1 MARRTRTEL
10 KRIGVKIIQ
19 GGAPVLSGNLQQNA
33 INASDAPK
41 GAMIYVDDRIAIYG
55 WHLDRGAVS
64 GKGQASKGWFS
75 VRGSD
80 ALAVFMNAE
89 YNGKKTSLTST
100 IERVNANK
108 PDNLSRQATYLR
120 NIKRK

>member
-1 MARRTRTEL
+1 MARRTRTAL

-33 INASDAPK
+33 INSSDAPK
-41 GAMIYVDDRIAIYG
+41 GALIYVDDRIAPYG
-55 WHLDRGAVS
+55 FFLDKGIVP
-64 GKGQASKGWFS
+64 GKGQKSKGWWS
-75 VRGSD
+75 KRGVN
-80 ALAVFMNAE
+80 AIAVFMNSAL
-89 YNGKKTSLTST
+89 NNRKTSLTST

-108 PDNLSRQATYLR
+108 PDTLARQTTYLR

>member
-10 KRIGVKIIQ
+10 KRIGIKIMQ

-33 INASDAPK
+33 INSSDAPK
-41 GAMIYVDDRIAIYG
+41 GAKIYVDDRIAPYG
-55 WHLDRGAVS
+55 FYLDKGIVP
-64 GKGQASKGWFS
+64 GKGQASKGWWS
-75 VRGSD
+75 ERGMN
-80 ALAVFMNAE
+80 AIAVFMNGE
-89 YNGKKTSLTST
+89 MNSRKTSLTST

-108 PDNLSRQATYLR
+108 PDNLARQTTYLR